1 MKKPNPFKYYKTS
14 PEIIKLAVM
23 YYVRFPLSLRNVEDI
38 LHERGIDICHETVRF
53 WWNKFGT
60 HFANSLKQRR
70 SPYSHS
76 NWRWH
81 IDEVFVKINGQN
93 HYLWRA
99 VDHEG
104 VVLDCFVSK
113 RRDKKTALKFL
124 KKLIKTYGNPN
135 KIVTDKLASYGA
147 ALRDLGIKHLQETTQ
162 YANNLAENS
171 HLHFRRRERGMNRFR
186 SMHSLQKFVAIQ
198 ATFQNHFNH
207 QRHLEQRQHFK
218 ALRATSLNQWR
229 QIAMA

>member
-1 MKKPNPFKYYKTS
+1 M
-14 PEIIKLAVM
+14 
-23 YYVRFPLSLRNVEDI
+23 
-38 LHERGIDICHETVRF
+38 
-53 WWNKFGT
+53 
-60 HFANSLKQRR
+60 
-70 SPYSHS
+70 
-76 NWRWH
+76 
-81 IDEVFVKINGQN
+81 
-93 HYLWRA
+93 
-99 VDHEG
+99 
-104 VVLDCFVSK
+104 VLDCFVSK

-135 KIVTDKLASYGA
+135 KKVTDKLESYGA
-147 ALRDLGIKHLQETTQ
+147 ALRDLGIRHLQETTQ

-218 ALRATSLNQWR
+218 DLRTVSLNQWQ